1 MKKLSYIDII
11 NAFERWLTTNHL
23 PSGSQLLYY
32 KLLMLFNKCA
42 WQEWISADNK
52 RLMSEI
58 KVSRENTFIKY
69 RELLIEKQL
78 IEYKK
83 GRKGSPGKYRLKE
96 ITYAKEAQSE
106 VQNEVQSEVQSDA
119 INRERERTRER
130 QSHYLAIMTL
140 YGQMCISLPV
150 CKTLTQKRQQALK
163 ARRQGGYEKRDFE
176 RLFCKA
182 QASSFLRGENYRGWK
197 ADFDWLINEP
207 NMKKVLGGFYDD
219 APKNP
224 PKEKT
229 DNIFIQL
236 LREGAAYGQAGR
248 T

>member
-1 MKKLSYIDII
+1 MSYIDII

-58 KVSRENTFIKY
+58 KVKREETFIKL
-69 RELLIEKQL
+69 RQSLIDKGL

-96 ITYAKEAQSE
+96 ITYAKEAQE
-106 VQNEVQSEVQSDA
+106 EVQSGVKNGAQSGA
-119 INRERERTRER
+119 QSETINRERTRER

-163 ARRQGGYEKRDFE
+163 ARLEGGYEKRDFE

-224 PKEKT
+224 PKEKS

>member
-1 MKKLSYIDII
+1 VKKLSYIDII

-58 KVSRENTFIKY
+58 KVKREETFIKL
-69 RELLIEKQL
+69 RQSLIDKEL

-96 ITYAKEAQSE
+96 IAYEK
-106 VQNEVQSEVQSDA
+106 EVQSGVKNGVQNGVQSGA

-163 ARRQGGYEKRDFE
+163 ARQQGGYEKSDFE
-176 RLFCKA
+176 LLFCKA

-197 ADFDWLINEP
+197 ADFDWLINEQ
-207 NMKKVLGGFYDD
+207 NMKKVLDGLYDD
-219 APKNP
+219 APKNR
-224 PKEKT
+224 PKEKS

-236 LREGAAYGQAGR
+236 LREGGAYGQAGR